1 MLISEKLNDPKLQRY
16 KVLAKDPTTTNN
28 DLVDQT
34 INRLTK
40 TQLINGNISN
50 WLKNPSTRIP
60 QLHMSPKI
68 HKERNLGCPEVSSLN
83 CHTTNI
89 SKYVDYQLQTIEKQ
103 IPSNVKDT
111 NKFIKKINVVKSLLK
126 NS

>member
-1 MLISEKLNDPKLQRY
+1 
-16 KVLAKDPTTTNN
+16 
-28 DLVDQT
+28 
-34 INRLTK
+34 
-40 TQLINGNISN
+40 
-50 WLKNPSTRIP
+50 
-60 QLHMSPKI
+60 MSPKI